1 MTDEKTYTLKLTSAE
16 LTAIKQGLEREYLWN
31 RKQITSG
38 EKPGATALDVSRSRT
53 VRRNNKAVR
62 SAAVKIKDARR

>member
-38 EKPGATALDVSRSRT
+38 EKPGATALDVSRART